1 MLGLSIFLALAFSII
16 SIGMP
21 ILAAKLWK
29 TGYELVAILTI
40 MVEFATVWISFI
52 MISWVIILWKM
63 YQIG

>member
-1 MLGLSIFLALAFSII
+1 MLELSIFLALAFTFI

-21 ILAAKLWK
+21 ILTVKLWK

>member
-1 MLGLSIFLALAFSII
+1 MLELSIFLALAFTII

-21 ILAAKLWK
+21 ILAVKLWK